1 MSIQKIHNK
10 NGISY
15 RICVFAGRGVD
26 GKQIRY
32 TDTFVPEP
40 GTTEKKAYKQAVAK
54 EKELE
59 EKIKMGYS
67 PNAKLIF
74 YDYAVDYLK
83 KREGDLKPATILSYS
98 GMNEFLKD
106 QIGYLTLDKIT
117 PGRLMALYDW
127 LAEDGRNQRNGGKLS
142 SKTIRE
148 YHMFISS
155 VMSRAEKEGRVM
167 FNPCNKVDAPKKDRH
182 RVEILQPND
191 VQRMLQFLEKEPM
204 KWRVYIHL
212 LLVSGARRGEIAGLK
227 WDKVDFFN
235 NQIEI
240 SNNLLYDSKHGVYE
254 TTPKTEE
261 SIRFVK
267 LPLPTMQMLNKWKK
281 QCDMLRETNKEI
293 WSETNFVLIQDNGE
307 PIHPQSVSRWF
318 ERFCAKNDLPKVSIH
333 KLRHTAASIM
343 IDSGASIATVS
354 KRLGH
359 SQISTTLN
367 VYTHQIKKRDEAAAE
382 SIGNVIYPMAQQ
394 QPDKKKYR

>member
-1 MSIQKIHNK
+1 MSIQRAENK
-10 NGISY
+10 NGVVY
-15 RICVFAGRGVD
+15 RICVYAGTTID

-32 TDTFVPEP
+32 NETFVPEP
-40 GTTEKKAYKQAVAK
+40 GTSEKKAYKQAVQK

-59 EKIKMGYS
+59 EKIKLGFS
-67 PNAKLIF
+67 PNAKLLF
-74 YDYAVDYLK
+74 FDYARDCI
-83 KREGDLKPATILSYS
+83 KRRSKDLKPGTIRSYEI
-98 GMNEFLKD
+98 MNENIKD
-106 QIGYLTLDKIT
+106 QIGYLPLDKIT

-127 LAEDGRNQRNGGKLS
+127 LAEPGRNKRNGGTLS
-142 SKTIRE
+142 KKTIRE

-155 VMSRAEKEGRVM
+155 VMSYAEKEGRVIM
-167 FNPCNKVDAPKKDRH
+167 NPCNKVDPPKKEH
-182 RVEILQPND
+182 KKVEILQPDD
-191 VQRMLQFLEKEPM
+191 VKRMLALLEKEPL
-204 KWRVYIHL
+204 KWRVYIHM

-240 SNNLLYDSKHGVYE
+240 CNNLLYDGKNGVYE

-261 SIRFVK
+261 SNRFVK
-267 LPLPTMQMLNKWKK
+267 LPPETMELLKTWMK
-281 QCDMLRETNKEI
+281 QCNLLKSTNKEI
-293 WSETNFVLIQDNGE
+293 WNDTNFVFIQDNGN

-318 ERFCAKNDLPKVSIH
+318 ERFCERNDLPKISIH

-343 IDSGASIATVS
+343 IDKGASIATVS

-367 VYTHQIKKRDEAAAE
+367 IYTHQIKKRDEAAAE
-382 SIGNVIYPMAQQ
+382 DIGSVVYPFS
-394 QPDKKKYR
+394 DKNAR